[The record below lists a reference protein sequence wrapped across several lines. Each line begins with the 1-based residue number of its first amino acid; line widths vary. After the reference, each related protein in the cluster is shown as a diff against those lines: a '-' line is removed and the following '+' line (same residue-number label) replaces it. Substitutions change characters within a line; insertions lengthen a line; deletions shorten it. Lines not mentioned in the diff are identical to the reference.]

1 MEPTDKLKAG
11 MTRQQEFTVVDEHT
25 ALHMGSGAVKV
36 LATPMMIAYIE
47 ITALALMAEHLQEGY
62 ASVGTHVNVRHLAP
76 SKLGA
81 AVRVNVTIEELDSN
95 KVFFSTE
102 VWDGETQVGVG
113 THQRFVIDTERFL
126 KRLEG

>member
-11 MTRQQEFTVVDEHT
+11 MNRQQEFTVVDEHT
-25 ALHMGSGAVKV
+25 AYHVGSGTVRV

-47 ITALALMAEHLQEGY
+47 ITALELMAEHLPEGY

-81 AVRVNVTIEELDSN
+81 TVRVSVTIEEVDES
-95 KVFFSTE
+95 KVSFSTE